1 MPSPSSITTQS
12 QGGSDTS
19 LTTVVASGSS
29 SSTQRTA
36 ASQRIT
42 RTKQRPDFTITFTL
56 KPNEPPKGIPV
67 L

>member
-12 QGGSDTS
+12 QGGSDS
-19 LTTVVASGSS
+19 AVTTVIADGSS
-29 SSTQRTA
+29 SSEQRTA
-36 ASQRIT
+36 AVQKVT

-67 L
+67 V